1 MFKANPAQQYI
12 PSKSVAIKP
21 EVVSDVGQNDQ
32 IRINVPSFVGFLD
45 PNQSYLKMKIKFNNA
60 RGQLVPDPD
69 AGGSH
74 AFFRNVLHRDG
85 NNQTNLEFN
94 EDYNANVALLNN
106 YTETPSVVHK
116 KELFSGVQRTLG
128 DTNNE
133 KTLYYAARANP
144 AGAANGAAPD
154 TSVRVA
160 NEPTVQFQLNCGL
173 YKQGNIL
180 PVSAMNGLR
189 IILDTEDILRA
200 CRYVDLDGEFSERL
214 NASKRVRLSAQ
225 KAAGADRRDA
235 AIASCEVDRLQTNNP
250 FEVGDILYV
259 QDIANGVAEEV
270 LGVCAGF
277 SNNGGT
283 LRISYNPQR
292 VDRTAGLTGTFAVAS
307 EVYYKVADRQVA
319 NNFFQSPTNDGAD
332 NVLSGNT
339 VAPSYTLS
347 DIEYIA
353 QSVSPPAGYVEGL
366 LRAAASEKGV
376 SMDIM
381 SYELHRANQSNTLG
395 LTQIQIPTLMKRAKS
410 LFTQP
415 LPTSDASARGFAGR
429 AFSGIPDSA
438 KSYEW
443 IHGTTHYPSRL
454 VPLDRYSQVVSVGT
468 EFRNEALH
476 TSELQ
481 KAIVNVDE
489 PVRNLHQIAK
499 HFCVARGLSKY
510 GQIQDLSEQ
519 TLSLRM
525 DYVAGAVE
533 NKIFNNYIYGLRRI
547 TINRDGVSASM

>member
-60 RGQLVPDPD
+60 RGQLVTDPD
-69 AGGSH
+69 AGGAH
-74 AFFRNVLHRDG
+74 ALFRNVLHRDG

-116 KELFSGVQRTLG
+116 KELFSGVQRSLG

-133 KTLYYAARANP
+133 KTLYYAQRANP
-144 AGAANGAAPD
+144 NGAANAGDPD
-154 TSVRVA
+154 TTVRTA

-180 PVSAMNGLR
+180 PVSAMNGMR
-189 IILDTEDILRA
+189 VIMDTEDILRS
-200 CRYVDLDGEFSERL
+200 CRYTDLDGEFSERA
-214 NASKRVRLSAQ
+214 NASKRVRITAQ
-225 KAAGADRRDA
+225 KAAGADQRQNGFG
-235 AIASCEVDRLQTNNP
+235 SVETDRAQGDNP
-250 FEVGDILYV
+250 FEVGDILYI

-270 LGVCAGF
+270 LGVIEGF
-277 SNNGGT
+277 SNNGGV

-319 NNFFQSPTNDGAD
+319 NNFFQSPADDGAD
-332 NVLSGNT
+332 NAKSGNT
-339 VAPSYTLS
+339 LAPSYTLS
-347 DIEYIA
+347 DIEFIA
-353 QSVSPPAGYVEGL
+353 QSVSPPPQYVEGL
-366 LRAAASEKGV
+366 LRAAASERGV

-381 SYELHRANQSNTLG
+381 TYELHRANQSNNLG
-395 LTQIQIPTLMKRAKS
+395 LTQIQIPTLVKRAKS

-415 LPTSDASARGFAGR
+415 LPTSDANARGLGGR
-429 AFSGIPDSA
+429 SFSGITDAA

-443 IHGTTHYPSRL
+443 IYGTTHYPSRL
-454 VPLDRYSQVVSVGT
+454 VPLERYSQVVGGGT

-481 KAIVNVDE
+481 KAIVNVEE

-519 TLSLRM
+519 TLSLRL
-525 DYVAGAVE
+525 DYNAGATE
-533 NKIFNNYIYGLRRI
+533 SKIFNNYIYGLRRI
-547 TINRDGVSASM
+547 TINKDGVSASM